1 MAMTETE
8 HKFGKDGKVKPYYG
22 NTIISHIGEEDNKQ
36 MWEATDWFQEK
47 VKQTSFAD
55 KLAFLPK
62 DSFHM
67 TVLALCR
74 HIDRET
80 DRWPR
85 GISRDA
91 RFPEIDRILKEKV
104 DAQLPLGPVCME
116 VDQCD
121 PTKIY
126 LRAADEETEKRL
138 RSFRDRVS
146 EVTGIHHPNHEGF
159 RFHISVSYRLQPF
172 DEKQQEECDK
182 LCQEATQLL
191 KETVKPFWVPEP
203 QFVVFNDMM
212 CFRPELS
219 WRGDLH

>member
-1 MAMTETE
+1 MTFYVENETDVTFDFDIQEIVESVAMEILDTEE
-8 HKFGKDGKVKPYYG
+8 CPYESQV
-22 NTIISHIGEEDNKQ
+22 NVLLTDNKGIH
-36 MWEATDWFQEK
+36 
-47 VKQTSFAD
+47 
-55 KLAFLPK
+55 AFNK
-62 DSFHM
+62 EY
-67 TVLALCR
+67 R

-191 KETVKPFWVPEP
+191 KETVKPFWGPEP

-219 WRGDLH
+219 WRGDLY